1 MDVSNRTIALAGIQK
16 RVLRGRS
23 VVPADLA
30 LNVRACFGINNP
42 AVDLNS
48 FLLELIAKGIQRVV
62 VYQLL
67 INATHVM
74 SILWVL
80 GGPHIE
86 LIVGAAIGLLVA
98 RLRELCSIV
107 FHVELDP
114 TQLDNV
120 TTTEFVIEVVLC

>member
-1 MDVSNRTIALAGIQK
+1 MDVSNRTIALAGVEK
-16 RVLRGRS
+16 RVLRSRS

-80 GGPHIE
+80 GGLHVK

-98 RLRELCSIV
+98 RL
-107 FHVELDP
+107 
-114 TQLDNV
+114 
-120 TTTEFVIEVVLC
+120 